1 MKILTLCDKC
11 QMLYSHSYNIRP
23 YTLNNP
29 TTEVAPKC
37 DHCHKPYR
45 AQLKLYIV
53 ERKGR

>member
-11 QMLYSHSYNIRP
+11 QMLYSHSYSIRP